1 MNAAVRLVRL
11 LRGKGLTVTTAES
24 MTGGLIAG
32 AITSVPGASEVLSL
46 ALCTYSNEAKR
57 RFLGVS
63 ASTIA
68 AHTEISA
75 PCAREMA
82 RGAAALAGAD
92 LALSVTG
99 LAGAKTRR
107 TPFAKSSPDD
117 GTVFIGV
124 CCRGDARAYR
134 FRFAGTR
141 AEIRRKAVF
150 KNIVNVAGHAGIIG
164 VIIGGFQ
171 HHLAVLQH
179 LEQLIHLHRMQFADF
194 IQKQHAAMGAADC
207 SRFGLR
213 HALHAQRTRALINGV
228 MYAANQRVRYVERKK
243 VFSAPFFQRIKRSEG
258 PKNARMVFEP
268 SGFCLF

>member
-1 MNAAVRLVRL
+1 M
-11 LRGKGLTVTTAES
+11 
-24 MTGGLIAG
+24 
-32 AITSVPGASEVLSL
+32 LSL

-107 TPFAKSSPDD
+107 TPFAKGSPDD

-141 AEIRRKAVF
+141 AEIRRKAVRGG
-150 KNIVNVAGHAGIIG
+150 AGAGLPRRG
-164 VIIGGFQ
+164 KGM
-171 HHLAVLQH
+171 A
-179 LEQLIHLHRMQFADF
+179 E
-194 IQKQHAAMGAADC
+194 AALPPRRTNKSEGSCNAADGAFC
-207 SRFGLR
+207 R
-213 HALHAQRTRALINGV
+213 H
-228 MYAANQRVRYVERKK
+228 
-243 VFSAPFFQRIKRSEG
+243 
-258 PKNARMVFEP
+258 
-268 SGFCLF
+268 C

>member
-99 LAGAKTRR
+99 LAGANSFFMAFSVEPNTK
-107 TPFAKSSPDD
+107 
-117 GTVFIGV
+117 
-124 CCRGDARAYR
+124 
-134 FRFAGTR
+134 
-141 AEIRRKAVF
+141 
-150 KNIVNVAGHAGIIG
+150 GHESMI
-164 VIIGGFQ
+164 
-171 HHLAVLQH
+171 
-179 LEQLIHLHRMQFADF
+179 
-194 IQKQHAAMGAADC
+194 C
-207 SRFGLR
+207 
-213 HALHAQRTRALINGV
+213 
-228 MYAANQRVRYVERKK
+228 
-243 VFSAPFFQRIKRSEG
+243 
-258 PKNARMVFEP
+258 
-268 SGFCLF
+268 

>member
-124 CCRGDARAYR
+124 LLPRGRAGVPLPLCGHARGNPPEGRSGGAGAGLPRRGKGMRRRR
-134 FRFAGTR
+134 FRRAGQTN
-141 AEIRRKAVF
+141 RKGAVMWRT
-150 KNIVNVAGHAGIIG
+150 ALSAGI
-164 VIIGGFQ
+164 
-171 HHLAVLQH
+171 A
-179 LEQLIHLHRMQFADF
+179 E
-194 IQKQHAAMGAADC
+194 
-207 SRFGLR
+207 
-213 HALHAQRTRALINGV
+213 N
-228 MYAANQRVRYVERKK
+228 
-243 VFSAPFFQRIKRSEG
+243 
-258 PKNARMVFEP
+258 
-268 SGFCLF
+268 

>member
-99 LAGAKTRR
+99 LAGANTRR
-107 TPFAKSSPDD
+107 TPVAPGSPDD
-117 GTVFIGV
+117 GTGV
-124 CCRGDARAYR
+124 RGVGGRGDARAAR
-134 FRFAGTR
+134 ARTSAGR
-141 AEIRRKAVF
+141 LVGRRWSWLAAPRKRYAEAALPPRRTNKSEGSC
-150 KNIVNVAGHAGIIG
+150 N
-164 VIIGGFQ
+164 
-171 HHLAVLQH
+171 
-179 LEQLIHLHRMQFADF
+179 
-194 IQKQHAAMGAADC
+194 AADGAFC
-207 SRFGLR
+207 R
-213 HALHAQRTRALINGV
+213 H
-228 MYAANQRVRYVERKK
+228 
-243 VFSAPFFQRIKRSEG
+243 
-258 PKNARMVFEP
+258 
-268 SGFCLF
+268 C